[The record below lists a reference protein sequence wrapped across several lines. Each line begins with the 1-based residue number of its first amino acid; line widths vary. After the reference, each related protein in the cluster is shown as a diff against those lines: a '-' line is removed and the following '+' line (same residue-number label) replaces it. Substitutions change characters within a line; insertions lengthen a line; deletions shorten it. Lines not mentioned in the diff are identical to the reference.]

1 MYIPS
6 HFRMSDADEVTNFIH
21 SHSFGILVNSVEHQ
35 PFATH
40 LPFLYD
46 AKDNVLFAHMAKAN
60 PQWRSLD
67 GQIVMV
73 IFSGPHAYI
82 SPSWYGA
89 PASVP
94 TWNYMA
100 VHVYGKCTVVDN
112 DEKLGDLLR
121 RTVQF
126 YEPDSNLAW
135 QAGEPFFQNLMKAI
149 VGIRIEITEIQG
161 AAKLSQNKP
170 TGVQQRVIASLLQ
183 SGDAGSKAVAER
195 MQTRLG
201 DIEGVG
207 ANADS

>member
-1 MYIPS
+1 
-6 HFRMSDADEVTNFIH
+6 
-21 SHSFGILVNSVEHQ
+21 
-35 PFATH
+35 
-40 LPFLYD
+40 
-46 AKDNVLFAHMAKAN
+46 MA
-60 PQWRSLD
+60 S
-67 GQIVMV
+67 
-73 IFSGPHAYI
+73 
-82 SPSWYGA
+82 
-89 PASVP
+89 
-94 TWNYMA
+94 
-100 VHVYGKCTVVDN
+100 
-112 DEKLGDLLR
+112 
-121 RTVQF
+121 
-126 YEPDSNLAW
+126 